1 MPNGSLTLRTGLGR
15 KLTTG
20 EMDNNL
26 IFLSSSY
33 SYRQD
38 LLNSTTTYVVSHSLN
53 EDYPMVQVWETG
65 SKEVVIPASIT
76 SNNTNTVTLTFAE
89 NFNGRIIVKV

>member
-20 EMDNNL
+20 EMDDNL

-53 EDYPMVQVWETG
+53 EDYPIVQVWETG
-65 SKEVVIPASIT
+65 SKAVMLPESIV
-76 SNNTNTVTLTFAE
+76 SNNTNTVTLTFAD
-89 NFNGRIIVKV
+89 NFNGKVIVKV